1 MDPNKDIFNSL
12 CILIAELCE
21 IDIQNI
27 HSNTNF
33 LEIGFDSIKYINMIL
48 QLDSINEGF
57 DMETIVTSI
66 DLEEIKTIGD
76 LYDFLLKIVL
86 H

>member
-1 MDPNKDIFNSL
+1 MGDNIGIFKSL
-12 CILIAELCE
+12 CLLIAELAE

-33 LEIGFDSIKYINMIL
+33 LEIGFDSIKYINLIL
-48 QLDSINEGF
+48 QLDSINDGF

-66 DLEEIKTIGD
+66 DLEETKTVGD
-76 LYDFLLKIVL
+76 LYEFLLKIAV